1 MNTVLLLK
9 KDLEKYSNGEIKTI
23 ANYYKING
31 KNVNDLRWQI
41 AIRHSQKSQ
50 FMTGNYQVDREILLN
65 LDDEDLF
72 NICKTNKYTQEIC
85 KEDFWEERARVN
97 LDHKGQLPTEFAT
110 WKEFYMENYMENNMV
125 DLSVK
130 AMLAAG
136 VCDLD
141 TFKRIHNIIRM
152 PAEIIDIIHQTGC
165 RKIKEWLDA
174 NGY

>member
-41 AIRHSQKSQ
+41 AIRHSQKNQ
-50 FMTGNYQVDREILLN
+50 FMTGNYQVDKEILLN

-72 NICKTNKYTQEIC
+72 NICKTNKNAQEIC

-97 LDHKGQLPTEFAT
+97 LDYKGSLPAEFAT
-110 WKEFYMENYMENNMV
+110 WKEFYMENNVV

-130 AMLAAG
+130 AMVAAG
-136 VCDLD
+136 DCDLD
-141 TFKRIHNIIRM
+141 TIKQVHNIRRI
-152 PAEIIDIIHQTGC
+152 PDEIIDIIRLTGC
-165 RKIKEWLDA
+165 KKIKEWLDA
-174 NGY
+174 NY